1 MTRPPTEVFRNPR
14 TPGRR
19 RKAAVDQPAPTSGNG
34 ADHEAEPIGYG
45 EPDWW
50 QWAQKTRQGNL
61 LNNFNNAKLA
71 LESDPQFAGL
81 FAHDEMARQTVTV
94 REVGGHKNP
103 RPAGLLHADHISAV
117 QLALQRLGMRHMGRE
132 ITVLAI
138 EWVASRSRFH
148 PLRDWLEGLTWDGEG
163 RLNALLP
170 SYFGCDN
177 REPATAEYLAR
188 VGPMFLIGLCA
199 RVFDPGVQHDYMLVL
214 EGPQGILKSSALRV
228 LGGHWFSDA
237 LPDLNGDQIRLSQ
250 WLRGKWLIEVA
261 ELASFRGA
269 ASEHLK
275 SFVTRQIES
284 YIPKFGQ
291 GEVAEPRQCGFVG
304 TTNQRVYLHDETG
317 GRRYWPVTCGD
328 INLAALRE
336 HREQLI
342 AEAVARYREGEAHW
356 PEPDWEAHHLK
367 PRQEARYEADEAWEP
382 AIAAYLRGRTE
393 PVYVKDIAIEALDF
407 AASRIGRL
415 DQRRITTILERLG
428 WRRGHRTEKSIPWIA
443 PSHRADPPPFP

>member
-1 MTRPPTEVFRNPR
+1 MSRAPTGFWDPPAKRA
-14 TPGRR
+14 R
-19 RKAAVDQPAPTSGNG
+19 RKQAAAAVDQPAPTSGNG

-148 PLRDWLEGLTWDGEG
+148 PLRDWLEGLAWDGEG

-170 SYFGCDN
+170 AYFGCDN

-291 GEVAEPRQCGFVG
+291 GEVARAAAMRVRRHHQSARLPARRDRRAALLAGDVRRHQPRRTARAPGATDRG
-304 TTNQRVYLHDETG
+304 SRRALPRGRGALARARLG
-317 GRRYWPVTCGD
+317 GRPPETQARG
-328 INLAALRE
+328 AL
-336 HREQLI
+336 
-342 AEAVARYREGEAHW
+342 
-356 PEPDWEAHHLK
+356 
-367 PRQEARYEADEAWEP
+367 
-382 AIAAYLRGRTE
+382 
-393 PVYVKDIAIEALDF
+393 
-407 AASRIGRL
+407 
-415 DQRRITTILERLG
+415 
-428 WRRGHRTEKSIPWIA
+428 
-443 PSHRADPPPFP
+443 